1 MKYVP
6 NALTIGRIILAPV
19 VLAFLLFADS
29 LGGRLV
35 ALALFVIAAISD
47 YLDGKLARKLNVG
60 SRLGQFLDPL
70 ADKILVIGTFIGL
83 AILMPRLVPWWAVA
97 LIAARDAFVTGLR
110 TWKESRG
117 RSLRTLNVAKAKT
130 TVQLVFLIATLII
143 WAAAAWDGILADYA
157 SLILDSS
164 ALWYA
169 MLFVTAFT
177 VWTGLVYL
185 VKGEE
190 G

>member
-19 VLAFLLFADS
+19 VVAFLFADS
-29 LGGRLV
+29 LGGRLT

-70 ADKILVIGTFIGL
+70 ADKVLVIGTFVGL
-83 AILMPRLVPWWAVA
+83 AIMLPHLVPWWAVA

-117 RSLRTLNVAKAKT
+117 RSLRTLGVAKAKT
-130 TVQLVFLIATLII
+130 TVQLVYLIATLVI
-143 WAAAAWDGILADYA
+143 WAGAVWPGIVAAFATR
-157 SLILDSS
+157 ILDSQL
-164 ALWYA
+164 LWYG
-169 MLFVTAFT
+169 MLIVTGFT

-185 VKGEE
+185 MKGEE